1 MTLSRRAFLRTVR
14 PGAGAMSPALISARG
29 REALEGELG
38 SLRSPFVPPPDVG
51 EIRISSNENPMGPG
65 PSAVDAIRE
74 NLGESN
80 RYPMNSRITDS
91 AVQNRIAS
99 IYGAKR
105 ENVVLAPGSTEV
117 LRNSIRAFCG
127 PDRALVSGE
136 CSYENPVRDAEY
148 FGVPVKT
155 VAMREQDLGL
165 DLDKMAGAALGAG
178 LVFLCNPNNP
188 TGTAHGHTALADF
201 VRYVAKE
208 SPYTYVLIDEAYNEY
223 VTDPSYGTAADLALK
238 YRNVF
243 VSRTFSKAY
252 GMAGLRQ
259 GYAVGGKETI
269 AKLAPYRLTFG
280 ANVLGLSAVNASLD
294 DPGYITKEIA
304 RNTEARKYTL
314 DFFRSAGYWATDS
327 QTNFIFVK
335 TNMPAKQFRE
345 GCAKLKVQVGRDF
358 PPYEKTHARI
368 SIGTLDE
375 MKRATEVFR
384 QVLGTAPTDAAPNPQ
399 GPAGKI

>member
-14 PGAGAMSPALISARG
+14 PGPGAMSPAFITARG
-29 REALEGELG
+29 REALEGEFG
-38 SLRSPFVPPPDVG
+38 SLSSPFIPPPDAD

-65 PSAVDAIRE
+65 PTAVSAIRE

-80 RYPMNSRITDS
+80 RYPMNSKITDT
-91 AVQNRIAS
+91 AVANRIATMF
-99 IYGAKR
+99 GAKR
-105 ENVVLAPGSTEV
+105 ENVVLAPGSTEI

-127 PDRALVSGE
+127 PDRPLVSGE

-155 VAMREQDLGL
+155 VANAEDLSL

-188 TGTAHGHTALADF
+188 TGTAHGRTAISDF

-208 SPYTYVLIDEAYNEY
+208 SPYTYVLIDEAYNDY
-223 VTDPSYGTAADLALK
+223 VTDPNYSSAAEFALK

-243 VSRTFSKAY
+243 VSRTFSKAF

-259 GYAVGGKETI
+259 GYAVGGPATVG
-269 AKLAPYRLTFG
+269 KLAAYKLTFG
-280 ANVLGLSAVNASLD
+280 TNVLGLAAVSASLD
-294 DPGYITKEIA
+294 DPAHLTKEIA
-304 RNTEARKYTL
+304 RNAEVRKYTL
-314 DFFRSAGYWATDS
+314 DFFRNAGFWATDS

-345 GCAKLKVQVGRDF
+345 GCAKFKVQVGRDF

-368 SIGTLDE
+368 SIGTMDE

-384 QVLGTAPTDAAPNPQ
+384 QVLGTAPTDAPAQ
-399 GPAGKI
+399 GAVGKS

>member
-1 MTLSRRAFLRTVR
+1 MTLSRRAFLRTVS
-14 PGAGAMSPALISARG
+14 PGAGVMSTAFITARG

-38 SLRSPFVPPPDVG
+38 SLPSPFVPPPDPD

-65 PSAVDAIRE
+65 PSAVAAIRE

-80 RYPMNSRITDS
+80 RYPMNSKVTDS
-91 AVQNRIAS
+91 MVANRIAS

-127 PDRALVSGE
+127 PDRPLVSGE

-155 VAMREQDLGL
+155 VAMREDLGL

-188 TGTAHGHTALADF
+188 TGTAHSHTAIADF

-223 VTDPSYGTAADLALK
+223 VTDPSYASAADLALK
-238 YRNVF
+238 YRNVY

-259 GYAVGGKETI
+259 GYAVGGKQTI
-269 AKLAPYRLTFG
+269 AQLAPYKLTFG
-280 ANVLGLSAVNASLD
+280 TNVLGLSAVSASLD
-294 DPGYITKEIA
+294 DPAYIAKEIA

-384 QVLGTAPTDAAPNPQ
+384 QVLGTAPTDASA
-399 GPAGKI
+399 AGKS

>member
-14 PGAGAMSPALISARG
+14 PGAGAMSPAFITARG
-29 REALEGELG
+29 REALEGEHG
-38 SLRSPFVPPPDVG
+38 SLPSPFVPPPDAD

-65 PSAVDAIRE
+65 PTAVSAIRE

-80 RYPMNSRITDS
+80 RYPMNSKITDS
-91 AVQNRIAS
+91 AVAKRIATMF
-99 IYGAKR
+99 GAKS

-127 PDRALVSGE
+127 PDRPLVSGE

-155 VAMREQDLGL
+155 VAMHEPDLGL

-188 TGTAHGHTALADF
+188 TGTAHAHTAVADF
-201 VRYVAKE
+201 VRYVSKE

-223 VTDPSYGTAADLALK
+223 VTDPSYSSCADLALK

-269 AKLAPYRLTFG
+269 ATLAPYRLTFG
-280 ANVLGLSAVNASLD
+280 TNVLGLSAVSASLD

-314 DFFRSAGYWATDS
+314 DFFRSAGYTATDS

-345 GCAKLKVQVGRDF
+345 GCAKFKVQVGRDF

-368 SIGTLDE
+368 SIGTMDE

-384 QVLGTAPTDAAPNPQ
+384 QVLGTAPTDAPAQ
-399 GPAGKI
+399 GPLGKS

>member
-1 MTLSRRAFLRTVR
+1 
-14 PGAGAMSPALISARG
+14 MSPAFITARG
-29 REALEGELG
+29 REALEGEFG
-38 SLRSPFVPPPDVG
+38 SLPSPFIPPPDAD

-65 PSAVDAIRE
+65 PSAVAAIRE

-80 RYPMNSRITDS
+80 RYPMNSKITDS

-99 IYGAKR
+99 IFGAKR

-127 PDRALVSGE
+127 PDRPLVSGE

-155 VAMREQDLGL
+155 VAMREDRL
-165 DLDKMAGAALGAG
+165 DLDKIAGRRSRESGPLQPEQSTGG
-178 LVFLCNPNNP
+178 LWPF
-188 TGTAHGHTALADF
+188 GDRHF
-201 VRYVAKE
+201 VRYVA
-208 SPYTYVLIDEAYNEY
+208 SLPTPVAAIDEAYNEY
-223 VTDPSYGTAADLALK
+223 VTDRSFATAADLALK

-269 AKLAPYRLTFG
+269 AKLAPYKLTFG
-280 ANVLGLSAVNASLD
+280 TNVLGLSAVSASLD
-294 DPGYITKEIA
+294 DPAYIAKEIA
-304 RNTEARKYTL
+304 RNTEARKFTL

-368 SIGTLDE
+368 SIGTMDE

-384 QVLGTAPTDAAPNPQ
+384 QVLGTAPTDAGAPNPQ
-399 GPAGKI
+399 GKS

>member
-1 MTLSRRAFLRTVR
+1 MSSAFIT
-14 PGAGAMSPALISARG
+14 ARG
-29 REALEGELG
+29 REALEGERGALH
-38 SLRSPFVPPPDVG
+38 SPFIPPPEAD
-51 EIRISSNENPMGPG
+51 EIRISSNENPLGPG
-65 PSAVDAIRE
+65 PSAVAAIRE

-80 RYPMNSRITDS
+80 RYPMNSKITDT
-91 AVQNRIAS
+91 AVQNRIAKMF
-99 IYGAKR
+99 AVKP
-105 ENVVLAPGSTEV
+105 ENIVLAPGSTEV
-117 LRNSIRAFCG
+117 LRNSIRAFCA
-127 PDRALVSGE
+127 PDRPLVTGE

-155 VAMREQDLGL
+155 VAMRDDLNL

-188 TGTAHGHTALADF
+188 TGTAHGRTAIADF

-208 SPYTYVLIDEAYNEY
+208 SPYTYILIDEAYHDY
-223 VTDPSYGTAADLALK
+223 VTDPNYSSSADIAVK
-238 YRNVF
+238 YHNVY

-259 GYAVGGKETI
+259 GYAVGGKDPI
-269 AKLAPYRLTFG
+269 SKLTPYKLTFG
-280 ANVLGLSAVNASLD
+280 TNVLGLAAVSASLD
-294 DPGYITKEIA
+294 DPAHLEKEIA
-304 RNTEARKYTL
+304 RNTEVRKFTL
-314 DFFRSAGYWATDS
+314 DFFRGLGYSATDS

-345 GCAKLKVQVGRDF
+345 ACAKFKVQVGRDF

-368 SIGTLDE
+368 SIGTMDE

-384 QVLGTAPTDAAPNPQ
+384 QVLGSAPTDSAPN
-399 GPAGKI
+399 GKS